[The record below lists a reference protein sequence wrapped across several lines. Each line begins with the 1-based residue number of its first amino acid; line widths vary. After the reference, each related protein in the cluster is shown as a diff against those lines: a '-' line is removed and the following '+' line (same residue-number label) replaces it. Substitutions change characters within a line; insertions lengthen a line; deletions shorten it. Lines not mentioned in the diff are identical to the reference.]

1 MKKEA
6 KGRRKGSKHKHL
18 LHSSASSANS
28 VLPGR
33 NYQFSMSGQVLGR
46 AGAPHQGRESFP
58 CSSSQGFY
66 HLTSAVFGCCS
77 FRLFG
82 GPLMK
87 NKMKGFGHILEGL
100 LVASAISSS
109 HLILFIPCYAMPSC
123 PVSSP
128 EHELTQALE
137 PYLLTPCSRTTLN
150 EENSLREMI

>member
-100 LVASAISSS
+100 LVASAISSHHPISSYSFHAMPCHPALS
-109 HLILFIPCYAMPSC
+109 HLQN
-123 PVSSP
+123 
-128 EHELTQALE
+128 T
-137 PYLLTPCSRTTLN
+137 N
-150 EENSLREMI
+150 